1 MEMELSQKTIDA
13 IAYKVVKILKRE
25 MKQADE
31 IPEMVS
37 TAEAAKI
44 LNITPE
50 YMRAIGSRF
59 PRVKGEGR
67 NGRVLYVRSALLQN
81 Y

>member
-1 MEMELSQKTIDA
+1 MEMELSQKTIEA
-13 IAYKVVKILKRE
+13 IAYKVAKILKRE
-25 MKQADE
+25 LEQADE
-31 IPEMVS
+31 LPERVS

>member
-1 MEMELSQKTIDA
+1 MDLELSEKTIDA
-13 IAYKVVKILKRE
+13 IAFKVAKILKRE
-25 MKQADE
+25 LKKDDDA
-31 IPEMVS
+31 PEMV
-37 TAEAAKI
+37 TTEEAARI
-44 LNITPE
+44 LHISKE
-50 YMRAIGSRF
+50 YMRQIGHRF

>member
-1 MEMELSQKTIDA
+1 MELELSDKVIDA
-13 IAYKVVKILKRE
+13 IAYKVAKILKRE
-25 MKQADE
+25 LKKDDDA
-31 IPEMVS
+31 PEMV
-37 TAEAAKI
+37 TTEEAAKI
-44 LNITPE
+44 LHISKE
-50 YMRAIGSRF
+50 YMRQIGHRF

>member
-1 MEMELSQKTIDA
+1 MELSQKTIDA
-13 IAYKVVKILKRE
+13 IAYKVAKILKRE
-25 MKQADE
+25 LKQADE
-31 IPEMVS
+31 LPEMVS

-50 YMRAIGSRF
+50 YMRAIGSRL

>member
-13 IAYKVVKILKRE
+13 IAFKVAKILKRE
-25 MKQADE
+25 LKQADE
-31 IPEMVS
+31 IPEMVT
-37 TAEAAKI
+37 TAEAARI
-44 LNITPE
+44 LNVTPE

-67 NGRVLYVRSALLQN
+67 NGRVLYVRSGLLKN

>member
-1 MEMELSQKTIDA
+1 MELELSERVIDA
-13 IAYKVVKILKRE
+13 IAYKVAMILKRE
-25 MKQADE
+25 LKKEDDV
-31 IPEMVS
+31 PEMV
-37 TAEAAKI
+37 TTEEAAKI
-44 LNITPE
+44 LHVSKE
-50 YMRAIGSRF
+50 YMRQIGHRF

>member
-13 IAYKVVKILKRE
+13 IAYKVAKILKRE
-25 MKQADE
+25 LKQADE
-31 IPEMVS
+31 LPEMVS

-44 LNITPE
+44 LNIAPE